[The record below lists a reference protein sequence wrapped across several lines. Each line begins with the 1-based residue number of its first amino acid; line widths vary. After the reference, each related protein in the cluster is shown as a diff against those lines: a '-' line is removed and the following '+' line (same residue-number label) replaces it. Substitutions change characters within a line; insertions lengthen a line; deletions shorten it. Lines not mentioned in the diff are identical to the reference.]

1 MFAVYATS
9 GFSWTQHRLV
19 ANLVGFAAMDALLQ
33 GLNDAQKDAVT
44 SPAGVLQVLAPPG
57 SGKTKTLTARVAY
70 HVIHERLQPWNIIV
84 CTFTIKAAR
93 EMKDRVKGFMG
104 EKLESKLILGTFHS
118 IARRFLARYGHEIG
132 IDKNFGI
139 ADTDD
144 SKAIIKRI
152 VNRYQYMVEPGYARS
167 RISSRKAKGI
177 TADAFAATKKKA
189 EDSEFSQIYST
200 YQEQLQAAN
209 LLDYDD
215 LLIRC
220 VDLLRQHPSCVS
232 TIQAVLIDEYKDTNN
247 IQYELMKLLA
257 QKTQRITIVGD
268 PDQSIYSFRAAEI
281 KNLLRM
287 RVEYPE
293 VTVINLE
300 HNYRSAGSILSAALA
315 VIEQDD
321 TRPEKVLLATH
332 CRGEQP
338 TLRHLATANVEAQWI
353 VDEIKRTQTLSAGLL
368 TYNDYSILLRSAAL
382 SLSIERELGRA
393 GIPYRMVGGK
403 RFFDRAEIKIILSY
417 LRVINNPDNND
428 AIVNVVN
435 TPSRK
440 IGNTT
445 IKALL
450 EEAEIRKTT
459 LWTLVQ
465 DIAQG
470 RRNPTTKVSAPAKQG
485 ITLFFRL
492 IFTAR
497 EKLEPAQGEPWNLLD
512 LITHVFNQ
520 TAFEAYLKQ
529 TYKENWKDR
538 LANVDELIAQATHM
552 ATAITSGET
561 GVDDAL
567 PEVDGIVQRP
577 DTPADVLSKFLVNVA
592 LATEVEREDGEEL
605 CQVTISTIHA
615 AKGLEW
621 PVVFI
626 PAVYEGSLPH
636 SRAEDHDEER
646 RLLYVGMTR
655 AKALLYLSCPM
666 RSSGSEE
673 TKVSRFVDDKS
684 FENFFSS
691 RGPDLA
697 FKKSVVPD
705 IARILG
711 RPCPGLA
718 QLSTCHTLLER
729 LEDDK
734 YPATRDEIDGVPG
747 EYSTEYTGW
756 KHDRQGVDTKRRKV
770 EPLQSLR
777 SINIPGVN
785 VEVKDTGAAL
795 GVAYTSSTGFFSA
808 RDIQNIEQ
816 ETRRSMFADGE
827 EGSRKPTYSEVR
839 RLGENSVQGKKPK
852 SRAPGQGAITSFF
865 KGSGKTLPDMPEPIP
880 QPQERPLK
888 RSQSSPSGIM
898 PSHDVSNFR
907 QVVSQTRPFQPLS
920 VPNRTLHNR
929 PMASKPRKVATN
941 SDAEDTRHALCLS
954 SPSKPDQKEVITLP
968 DDEDDDVSET
978 VRTAQP
984 PAAAGN
990 GFKPASTFHTT
1001 STSAVRDQQAQRRTL
1016 GARRTMQAWS
1026 VKRTSMPKP
1035 RPQ

>member
-1 MFAVYATS
+1 
-9 GFSWTQHRLV
+9 
-19 ANLVGFAAMDALLQ
+19 MDALLE
-33 GLNDAQKDAVT
+33 GLNEAQRDAVT

-93 EMKDRVKGFMG
+93 EMKERIKGFVG
-104 EKLESKLILGTFHS
+104 EKLEAKLILGTFHS
-118 IARRFLARYGHEIG
+118 VARRFLSRYGQEIG

-152 VNRYQYMVEPGYARS
+152 VNRYQYIVEPGYARS
-167 RISSRKAKGI
+167 RISGLKAKGV
-177 TADAFAATKKKA
+177 TAKDFAATKKKV
-189 EDSEFSQIYST
+189 EDSEFSQIYSS
-200 YQEQLQAAN
+200 YQEHLKAAN

-232 TIQAVLIDEYKDTNN
+232 TIQAVLIDEYQDTNN
-247 IQYELMKLLA
+247 IQYELMRLMA

-287 RVEYPE
+287 RVDYAEA
-293 VTVINLE
+293 VVINLE
-300 HNYRSAGSILSAALA
+300 KNYRSAGSILSAALA

-321 TRPEKVLLATH
+321 SRPEKALIPTH
-332 CRGEQP
+332 CVGEQP

-353 VDEIKRTQTLSAGLL
+353 VDEIKRTQILSAGLL
-368 TYNDYSILLRSAAL
+368 TYNDYSVLLRSAAL

-417 LRVINNPDNND
+417 LRAINNPDNND
-428 AIVNVVN
+428 AIVNVIN

-440 IGNTT
+440 IGEKT

-450 EEAEIRKTT
+450 EEAEVRKVP
-459 LWTLVQ
+459 LWSLVQ

-470 RRNPTTKVSAPAKQG
+470 RRNPVTKLSAPATQG

-492 IFTAR
+492 VHTAR
-497 EKLEPAQGEPWNLLD
+497 EKLEPAHGEPWTLLD
-512 LITHVFNQ
+512 LITHVFNK

-538 LANVDELIAQATHM
+538 LANVDELIAQATQM
-552 ATAITSGET
+552 ATAIVHGET

-567 PEVDGIVQRP
+567 PEVEGISQRP
-577 DTPADVLSKFLVNVA
+577 DSPADVLSKFLVNVA
-592 LATEVEREDGEEL
+592 LATEVQREDGEEV

-621 PVVFI
+621 PIVFI

-673 TKVSRFVDDKS
+673 TKLSRFVDDNNLGK
-684 FENFFSS
+684 FFSS

-697 FKKSVVPD
+697 FKRNTIPD

-711 RPCPGLA
+711 RPSPDLA
-718 QLSTCHTLLER
+718 QLSIARTLLER

-734 YPATRDEIDGVPG
+734 YPATREEIDGMPG
-747 EYSTEYTGW
+747 ECSTEYTGW
-756 KHDRQGVDTKRRKV
+756 NHDRQGADAKRRRV
-770 EPLQSLR
+770 ESLGSLR
-777 SINIPGVN
+777 SVNVPGVN
-785 VEVKDTGAAL
+785 IA
-795 GVAYTSSTGFFSA
+795 TSDNRSATTANLSATPGFFSA
-808 RDIQNIEQ
+808 RDLQNLDRES
-816 ETRRSMFADGE
+816 RRLILRDE
-827 EGSRKPTYSEVR
+827 EGRGQKPMYNEVRGLDESSAQGRKP
-839 RLGENSVQGKKPK
+839 KP
-852 SRAPGQGAITSFF
+852 RAAGQGAITSFF
-865 KGSGKTLPDMPEPIP
+865 TGAGRTLS
-880 QPQERPLK
+880 QTSVSTLQAAGRSLK
-888 RSQSSPSGIM
+888 RSQTSVADLASPLNDLTNM
-898 PSHDVSNFR
+898 R
-907 QVVSQTRPFQPLS
+907 QIASQPRPYQPLS
-920 VPNRTLHNR
+920 VPNRMLQNR
-929 PMASKPRKVATN
+929 PMASKPRKVSGDPDVENA
-941 SDAEDTRHALCLS
+941 RHALCLS
-954 SPSKPDQKEVITLP
+954 SPSKPDGKDIITLS
-968 DDEDDDVSET
+968 DDNDDVEQAKAPSSST
-978 VRTAQP
+978 TGLR
-984 PAAAGN
+984 
-990 GFKPASTFHTT
+990 PASTFHTT
-1001 STSAVRDQQAQRRTL
+1001 SMSVVQNQQAQRKTL
-1016 GARRTMQAWS
+1016 GARRTMQGWS
-1026 VKRTSMPKP
+1026 VKHTSMPKP
-1035 RPQ
+1035 RRQ

>member
-1 MFAVYATS
+1 
-9 GFSWTQHRLV
+9 
-19 ANLVGFAAMDALLQ
+19 MDALLE
-33 GLNDAQKDAVT
+33 GLNEAQKDAVT

-93 EMKDRVKGFMG
+93 EMKERIKGFVG
-104 EKLESKLILGTFHS
+104 EKLEAKLILGTFHS
-118 IARRFLARYGHEIG
+118 VARRFLSRYGQEIG

-167 RISSRKAKGI
+167 RISSLKAKGI
-177 TADAFAATKKKA
+177 TAEDFVATKKKA
-189 EDSEFSQIYST
+189 EDSEFSQIYSS
-200 YQEQLQAAN
+200 YQEHLKAAN

-232 TIQAVLIDEYKDTNN
+232 TIQAVLIDEYQDTNN
-247 IQYELMKLLA
+247 IQYELMKLMA

-287 RVEYPE
+287 RVDYPE
-293 VTVINLE
+293 AIVINLE
-300 HNYRSAGSILSAALA
+300 NNYRSAGSILSAALA

-321 TRPEKVLLATH
+321 SRPEKALIATH
-332 CRGEQP
+332 CVGEQP

-368 TYNDYSILLRSAAL
+368 TYHDYSILLRSAAL

-403 RFFDRAEIKIILSY
+403 RFFDRAEIKIILNY
-417 LRVINNPDNND
+417 LRVINNPNNND
-428 AIVNVVN
+428 AIVNVIN

-440 IGNTT
+440 IGDKT

-450 EEAEIRKTT
+450 EEAEVLKVP

-465 DIAQG
+465 DVAQG
-470 RRNPTTKVSAPAKQG
+470 RRNPVTKLSAPAKQG

-492 IFTAR
+492 IYTAR

-538 LANVDELIAQATHM
+538 LANVDELIAQATQM
-552 ATAITSGET
+552 ATAITDGEM
-561 GVDDAL
+561 GVVDAL
-567 PEVDGIVQRP
+567 PEVEGIVQRP
-577 DTPADVLSKFLVNVA
+577 DSPADVLSKFLINVA
-592 LATEVEREDGEEL
+592 LATEVEREDGEEV

-621 PVVFI
+621 PIVFV

-673 TKVSRFVDDKS
+673 TKLSRFVDDNSLEK
-684 FENFFSS
+684 FFSP

-697 FKKSVVPD
+697 FKRNTIPD
-705 IARILG
+705 IARILD
-711 RPCPGLA
+711 RPCPDFA
-718 QLSTCHTLLER
+718 QLSVARTLLER
-729 LEDDK
+729 LEDDR
-734 YPATRDEIDGVPG
+734 YPATRDEIDGMPG
-747 EYSTEYTGW
+747 EYSTDYTGW
-756 KHDRQGVDTKRRKV
+756 NHDRQGFDAKRRRLESLDK
-770 EPLQSLR
+770 LR
-777 SINIPGVN
+777 SMNVPGVN
-785 VEVKDTGAAL
+785 TQVDDNGTATTTTV
-795 GVAYTSSTGFFSA
+795 TSTTGFFSA
-808 RDIQNIEQ
+808 RDLQNLDQ
-816 ETRRSMFADGE
+816 ESRRLMFQDE
-827 EGSRKPTYSEVR
+827 DDDDYRSRKPTYNEVR
-839 RLGENSVQGKKPK
+839 RLGENSTPGKKPK
-852 SRAPGQGAITSFF
+852 PRAAGQGAITSFF
-865 KGSGKTLPDMPEPIP
+865 KGAGRTLSGTPEPIP
-880 QPQERPLK
+880 QVGGRSLK
-888 RSQSSPSGIM
+888 RSQSSLSGLA
-898 PSHDVSNFR
+898 PLNNSNVQ
-907 QVVSQTRPFQPLS
+907 QVGSQPRPFQPLS
-920 VPNRTLHNR
+920 VPTRTLHNR
-929 PMASKPRKVATN
+929 PMTSKPRRAAN
-941 SDAEDTRHALCLS
+941 DSDTGNTRHALCLS
-954 SPSKPDQKEVITLP
+954 SPSKLDEKDVITLS
-968 DDEDDDVSET
+968 DDDDDDDVTEVASP
-978 VRTAQP
+978 AKAP
-984 PAAAGN
+984 PASMN
-990 GFKPASTFHTT
+990 GFRPASTFHTT
-1001 STSAVRDQQAQRRTL
+1001 SMSVVQNNQAQRRTL
-1016 GARRTMQAWS
+1016 GARRTMQGWS
-1026 VKRTSMPKP
+1026 VKHTSMPKP
-1035 RPQ
+1035 RRQ

>member
-1 MFAVYATS
+1 
-9 GFSWTQHRLV
+9 
-19 ANLVGFAAMDALLQ
+19 MDALLQ

-93 EMKDRVKGFMG
+93 EMKDRIKGFVG
-104 EKLESKLILGTFHS
+104 EKLEAKLILGTFHS
-118 IARRFLARYGHEIG
+118 IARRFLSRYGHEIG
-132 IDKNFGI
+132 VDKNFGI
-139 ADTDD
+139 ADSDD

-152 VNRYQYMVEPGYARS
+152 VNRYQYLVEPGYARS
-167 RISSRKAKGI
+167 RISGLKARGI
-177 TADAFAATKKKA
+177 TADDFAATKKKA
-189 EDSEFSQIYST
+189 EDSEFSQIYSS
-200 YQEQLQAAN
+200 YQEHLKAAN

-232 TIQAVLIDEYKDTNN
+232 TIQAVLIDEYQDTNN
-247 IQYELMKLLA
+247 IQYELMRLLA

-287 RVEYPE
+287 RVDYPE
-293 VTVINLE
+293 AIVINLE
-300 HNYRSAGSILSAALA
+300 NNYRSAGSILSAALA

-321 TRPEKVLLATH
+321 SRPEKALIATH
-332 CRGEQP
+332 CVGEQP

-428 AIVNVVN
+428 AVVNVINV
-435 TPSRK
+435 PSRK
-440 IGNTT
+440 IGATT

-450 EEAEIRKTT
+450 EEAEVRKVT
-459 LWTLVQ
+459 LWTLVH

-470 RRNPTTKVSAPAKQG
+470 RRNPITKVSGPAKQG

-492 IFTAR
+492 IHTAR

-512 LITHVFNQ
+512 LITHVFNK

-529 TYKENWKDR
+529 TWKDNWKDR
-538 LANVDELIAQATHM
+538 LANVDELIAQATQM
-552 ATAITSGET
+552 ATAITSGEL

-567 PEVDGIVQRP
+567 PEVDGIVQRS
-577 DTPADVLSKFLVNVA
+577 DGPADVLSKFLVNVA

-666 RSSGSEE
+666 HSSDRQE
-673 TKVSRFVDDKS
+673 TKLSRFVDDNSLEK
-684 FENFFSS
+684 FFSP

-697 FKKSVVPD
+697 FKRNTIPD

-711 RPCPGLA
+711 RTCPEFV
-718 QLSTCHTLLER
+718 QLSTARTLLER
-729 LEDDK
+729 LEDDR
-734 YPATRDEIDGVPG
+734 YPATRAEIDGAPG
-747 EYSTEYTGW
+747 EHSTEYTGW
-756 KHDRQGVDTKRRKV
+756 NHDRQDVDAKRRKV
-770 EPLQSLR
+770 ESLQKLR
-777 SINIPGVN
+777 SMNVPGMDI
-785 VEVKDTGAAL
+785 KIDGDASCSILSATPTA
-795 GVAYTSSTGFFSA
+795 GFLSA
-808 RDIQNIEQ
+808 RDLQNLQQ
-816 ETRRSMFADGE
+816 ESQRLISQADDNGRRKA
-827 EGSRKPTYSEVR
+827 TYSEVR
-839 RLGENSVQGKKPK
+839 RLGETPSQGKKPK
-852 SRAPGQGAITSFF
+852 PRAIGQGAITNFF
-865 KGSGKTLPDMPEPIP
+865 KGPSRTLSETQEPAT
-880 QPQERPLK
+880 QMGDRSLK
-888 RSQSSPSGIM
+888 RSQSSVSGNTPSYEM
-898 PSHDVSNFR
+898 PNSR
-907 QVVSQTRPFQPLS
+907 QVASQTRPFQPLS
-920 VPNRTLHNR
+920 VPNRTIHNR
-929 PMASKPRKVATN
+929 PMANKPRRKSN
-941 SDAEDTRHALCLS
+941 DSDGESSRHVLLS
-954 SPSKPDQKEVITLP
+954 SPPKSNQKGLIVLS
-968 DDEDDDVSET
+968 DDGGDDDDVKEVSRAVHT
-978 VRTAQP
+978 QGVST
-984 PAAAGN
+984 N
-990 GFKPASTFHTT
+990 GFRPASTFHTT
-1001 STSAVRDQQAQRRTL
+1001 SMNVVHDQQAQRRTL
-1016 GARRTMQAWS
+1016 GARRTMQGWS

>member
-1 MFAVYATS
+1 
-9 GFSWTQHRLV
+9 
-19 ANLVGFAAMDALLQ
+19 MDALLE
-33 GLNDAQKDAVT
+33 GLNEAQRDAVT
-44 SPAGVLQVLAPPG
+44 SPASVLQVLAPPG

-93 EMKDRVKGFMG
+93 EMKERIKGFVG
-104 EKLESKLILGTFHS
+104 EKLEAKLILGTFHS
-118 IARRFLARYGHEIG
+118 VARRFLSRYGQEIG

-139 ADTDD
+139 SDTDD

-167 RISSRKAKGI
+167 RISSLKAKGI
-177 TADAFAATKKKA
+177 TAAEFAATKKKA
-189 EDSEFSQIYST
+189 EESEFSQIYSS
-200 YQEQLQAAN
+200 YQEHLKASN

-232 TIQAVLIDEYKDTNN
+232 TIQAVLIDEYQDTNN
-247 IQYELMKLLA
+247 IQYELMKLMA

-287 RVEYPE
+287 RVDYPE
-293 VTVINLE
+293 AIVINLE
-300 HNYRSAGSILSAALA
+300 NNYRSAGSILSAALA

-321 TRPEKVLLATH
+321 SRPEKALIATH
-332 CRGEQP
+332 CVGEQP

-353 VDEIKRTQTLSAGLL
+353 VEEIKRTQILSAGLI
-368 TYNDYSILLRSAAL
+368 TFNDYSILLRSAAL

-393 GIPYRMVGGK
+393 GIPYKMVGGK

-417 LRVINNPDNND
+417 LRVINNPNNND
-428 AIVNVVN
+428 AIVNVIN

-440 IGNTT
+440 IGDRT

-450 EEAEIRKTT
+450 EEAEIRKVP

-465 DIAQG
+465 DVAQG
-470 RRNPTTKVSAPAKQG
+470 RKNPVTKLSTPAKQG

-538 LANVDELIAQATHM
+538 LANVDELIAQATQM
-552 ATAITSGET
+552 ATAITDGET

-567 PEVDGIVQRP
+567 PEVEGIVQRP
-577 DTPADVLSKFLVNVA
+577 DSPADVLSKFLVNVA
-592 LATEVEREDGEEL
+592 LATEVQRDDGEEV
-605 CQVTISTIHA
+605 CQITISTIHA

-626 PAVYEGSLPH
+626 PAVYDGSLPH

-666 RSSGSEE
+666 RSSGQEE
-673 TKVSRFVDDKS
+673 TKLSRFVDDSNLEK
-684 FENFFSS
+684 FFSP

-697 FKKSVVPD
+697 FKRGTIPD

-711 RPCPGLA
+711 RPCPESV
-718 QLSTCHTLLER
+718 QLSAARTLLDY

-734 YPATRDEIDGVPG
+734 HPATRDEIDGVPASYNA
-747 EYSTEYTGW
+747 EYAGW
-756 KHDRQGVDTKRRKV
+756 NHDRQTADAKRRRV
-770 EPLQSLR
+770 ENLNRIRPMNVPGG
-777 SINIPGVN
+777 SIGGREN
-785 VEVKDTGAAL
+785 DHMAL
-795 GVAYTSSTGFFSA
+795 MSAQPTNGFLSA
-808 RDIQNIEQ
+808 RDLQNVQQ
-816 ETRRSMFADGE
+816 ELQRLDDDG
-827 EGSRKPTYSEVR
+827 GRQKPTYNEVR
-839 RLGENSVQGKKPK
+839 RLGENLIQGKKPK
-852 SRAPGQGAITSFF
+852 PRAAGQGAITSFF
-865 KGSGKTLPDMPEPIP
+865 KGAGRTLSEMPEPTS
-880 QPQERPLK
+880 QLGGRSLK
-888 RSQSSPSGIM
+888 RSQSSLSRLAPRNDM
-898 PSHDVSNFR
+898 ANA
-907 QVVSQTRPFQPLS
+907 QQAASQPRPFQPLS
-920 VPNRTLHNR
+920 VPNGTLHNR
-929 PMASKPRKVATN
+929 PMASKPRRAASD
-941 SDAEDTRHALCLS
+941 SDAESTQHALCLS
-954 SPSKPDQKEVITLP
+954 SPSRPDKNDVVTLS
-968 DDEDDDVSET
+968 DDDDVKG
-978 VRTAQP
+978 VAG
-984 PAAAGN
+984 PAKAPATSAN
-990 GFKPASTFHTT
+990 EFRPASTFHTT
-1001 STSAVRDQQAQRRTL
+1001 SISVVQNQQAQRRTL
-1016 GARRTMQAWS
+1016 GARRTMQGWS
-1026 VKRTSMPKP
+1026 VKHTSMPKP
-1035 RPQ
+1035 RQQ

>member
-1 MFAVYATS
+1 
-9 GFSWTQHRLV
+9 
-19 ANLVGFAAMDALLQ
+19 MDALLE
-33 GLNDAQKDAVT
+33 GLNEAQRDAVT
-44 SPAGVLQVLAPPG
+44 SQAGVLQVLAPPG

-93 EMKDRVKGFMG
+93 EMKERIKGFVG
-104 EKLESKLILGTFHS
+104 EKLEAKLILGTFHS
-118 IARRFLARYGHEIG
+118 IARRFLSRYGQEIG
-132 IDKNFGI
+132 VDKNFGI

-152 VNRYQYMVEPGYARS
+152 VNRFQYMVEPGYARS
-167 RISSRKAKGI
+167 RISGLKAKGI
-177 TADAFAATKKKA
+177 TAEGFAATKKRA
-189 EDSEFSQIYST
+189 EDSEFSQIYSS
-200 YQEQLQAAN
+200 YQEHLKAAN

-232 TIQAVLIDEYKDTNN
+232 TIQAVLIDEYQDTNN
-247 IQYELMKLLA
+247 IQYELMKLMA

-287 RVEYPE
+287 RVDYPE
-293 VTVINLE
+293 AIVINLE
-300 HNYRSAGSILSAALA
+300 NNYRSAGSILSAALA

-321 TRPEKVLLATH
+321 SRPEKTLIATH
-332 CRGEQP
+332 CVGEQP

-353 VDEIKRTQTLSAGLL
+353 VGEVKRTQTLSAGLL

-403 RFFDRAEIKIILSY
+403 RFFDRAEIKIILNY
-417 LRVINNPDNND
+417 LRAINNPNNND
-428 AIVNVVN
+428 AIVNVIN

-440 IGNTT
+440 IGEKT

-450 EEAEIRKTT
+450 EEAEVRKVP

-465 DIAQG
+465 NIAQG
-470 RRNPTTKVSAPAKQG
+470 RRNPTTKLSVPATQG

-492 IFTAR
+492 VHTAR
-497 EKLEPAQGEPWNLLD
+497 EKLEPAQGEPWTLLD
-512 LITHVFNQ
+512 LITHIFSK

-538 LANVDELIAQATHM
+538 LANVDELIAQATQM
-552 ATAITSGET
+552 ATAIVNGET

-567 PEVDGIVQRP
+567 PDVEGMAQRP
-577 DTPADVLSKFLVNVA
+577 GTPADVLSKFLVNVA
-592 LATEVEREDGEEL
+592 LATEVEKEDGKEV

-621 PVVFI
+621 PIVFI

-666 RSSGSEE
+666 RSSGMEE
-673 TKVSRFVDDKS
+673 TKLSRFVDDGNLGKL
-684 FENFFSS
+684 FGS

-697 FKKSVVPD
+697 FKRNSIPD

-711 RPCPGLA
+711 RPCPDHI
-718 QLSTCHTLLER
+718 QLSVARTLLER
-729 LEDDK
+729 LEDDI
-734 YPATRDEIDGVPG
+734 YPATREEIDGLPA
-747 EYSTEYTGW
+747 EHSTGFTGW
-756 KHDRQGVDTKRRKV
+756 NHDRQGTDFKRRKV
-770 EPLQSLR
+770 ESLTTPR
-777 SINIPGVN
+777 SLN
-785 VEVKDTGAAL
+785 VRGASIGANDSHITTT
-795 GVAYTSSTGFFSA
+795 ATPTSTIGFLSA
-808 RDIQNIEQ
+808 RDLQNLDQ
-816 ETRRSMFADGE
+816 ESRRMMLGDEDDQGQ
-827 EGSRKPTYSEVR
+827 KPTYSEVR
-839 RLGENSVQGKKPK
+839 RLSENSMQGRKSK
-852 SRAPGQGAITSFF
+852 SRAADQGAITSFF
-865 KGSGKTLPDMPEPIP
+865 TGAGRTLSQTAVPIP
-880 QPQERPLK
+880 QAAGRLLK
-888 RSQSSPSGIM
+888 RSQSSMSYVAPQS
-898 PSHDVSNFR
+898 DLSNVR
-907 QVVSQTRPFQPLS
+907 QITPQPRPFMPLP
-920 VPNRTLHNR
+920 VPNRMLQNR
-929 PMASKPRKVATN
+929 PMASKPRKASNDSNVEN
-941 SDAEDTRHALCLS
+941 TRHTLCLS
-954 SPSKPDQKEVITLP
+954 SPSKPDGKEIITLS
-968 DDEDDDVSET
+968 DDDDDAVKSKAPSSST
-978 VRTAQP
+978 
-984 PAAAGN
+984 N

-1001 STSAVRDQQAQRRTL
+1001 SMSVVQNQQAQRKTL
-1016 GARRTMQAWS
+1016 GARRTMQGWS
-1026 VKRTSMPKP
+1026 VKHTSMPKP

>member
-1 MFAVYATS
+1 
-9 GFSWTQHRLV
+9 
-19 ANLVGFAAMDALLQ
+19 MDALLE
-33 GLNDAQKDAVT
+33 GLNEAQKDAVT

-93 EMKDRVKGFMG
+93 EMKERIKGFVG
-104 EKLESKLILGTFHS
+104 EKLEAKLILGTFHS
-118 IARRFLARYGHEIG
+118 VARRFLSRYGHEIG

-167 RISSRKAKGI
+167 RISSLKAKGI
-177 TADAFAATKKKA
+177 SAEDFAATKKKA
-189 EDSEFSQIYST
+189 EDSEFSQIYSS
-200 YQEQLQAAN
+200 YQEHLKASN

-232 TIQAVLIDEYKDTNN
+232 TIQAVLIDEYQDTNN
-247 IQYELMKLLA
+247 IQYELMRLMA

-287 RVEYPE
+287 RVDYPE
-293 VTVINLE
+293 AVVINLE
-300 HNYRSAGSILSAALA
+300 NNYRSAGSILSAAL
-315 VIEQDD
+315 VIIEQDD
-321 TRPEKVLLATH
+321 SRPEKALIATH
-332 CRGEQP
+332 CVGEQP

-353 VDEIKRTQTLSAGLL
+353 VDEIKRTQTLCAGLL
-368 TYNDYSILLRSAAL
+368 NYNDYAILLRSATL

-428 AIVNVVN
+428 AIVNVIN

-440 IGNTT
+440 IGDRT

-450 EEAEIRKTT
+450 EEAEVRKMP
-459 LWTLVQ
+459 LWNLVQ

-470 RRNPTTKVSAPAKQG
+470 RRNPVTKLSAPAKQG

-492 IFTAR
+492 IYTAR
-497 EKLEPAQGEPWNLLD
+497 EKLEPSQGEPWNLLD
-512 LITHVFNQ
+512 LITHIFNK

-529 TYKENWKDR
+529 MYKENWKDR
-538 LANVDELIAQATHM
+538 LANVDELIAQATQM
-552 ATAITSGET
+552 ATAITDGEI

-567 PEVDGIVQRP
+567 PEVEGIVQRP
-577 DTPADVLSKFLVNVA
+577 DSPADILSKFLVNVA
-592 LATEVEREDGEEL
+592 LATEVERENGEEV
-605 CQVTISTIHA
+605 CQITISTIHA

-621 PVVFI
+621 PIVFI
-626 PAVYEGSLPH
+626 PAVYNGSLPH

-666 RSSGSEE
+666 RSSGQEE
-673 TKVSRFVDDKS
+673 TKLSRFVDDSSLEK
-684 FENFFSS
+684 FFSQ

-697 FKKSVVPD
+697 FKRSTIPD

-711 RPCPGLA
+711 RPCPDFSQLA
-718 QLSTCHTLLER
+718 VARTLLER

-734 YPATRDEIDGVPG
+734 YPATRDEIDGVPASYG
-747 EYSTEYTGW
+747 TEYSGW
-756 KHDRQGVDTKRRKV
+756 NHDRQDVDNKRRKV
-770 EPLQSLR
+770 EALDSLR
-777 SINIPGVN
+777 STNASGVKIGIQDN
-785 VEVKDTGAAL
+785 SFMT
-795 GVAYTSSTGFFSA
+795 TRSFQSSNGFLSA
-808 RDIQNIEQ
+808 RDLQNVQQELQRLDEDDGDSKPNYKELKRQGENTIQ
-816 ETRRSMFADGE
+816 G
-827 EGSRKPTYSEVR
+827 RKP
-839 RLGENSVQGKKPK
+839 KP
-852 SRAPGQGAITSFF
+852 RAAGQGAITSFF
-865 KGSGKTLPDMPEPIP
+865 KGAGRTLSETPEPAP
-880 QPQERPLK
+880 QLGVRLLK
-888 RSQSSPSGIM
+888 RSQSSLSGLA
-898 PSHDVSNFR
+898 PLNDVSNVQLPTSR
-907 QVVSQTRPFQPLS
+907 PRPFQPLS

-929 PMASKPRKVATN
+929 PMIGKPRRAGN
-941 SDAEDTRHALCLS
+941 ESDAEGARHALCPS
-954 SPSKPDQKEVITLP
+954 SPSKSDEKETITLS
-968 DDEDDDVSET
+968 DDEGGVQKGES
-978 VRTAQP
+978 
-984 PAAAGN
+984 PAKAPTTSMD
-990 GFKPASTFHTT
+990 GFRPASTFHTT
-1001 STSAVRDQQAQRRTL
+1001 SMSVVQNQQAHRKTL
-1016 GARRTMQAWS
+1016 GARRTMQGWS
-1026 VKRTSMPKP
+1026 VKHTSMPKP
-1035 RPQ
+1035 RQQ